1 MDSMKSGEPGREA
14 RRSALGRVGV
24 VHGRT
29 PFFARLN
36 AWRKRSPL
44 SPYWLDWRSLRGA
57 IERLAPNARGVMLDV
72 GCSERPYGA
81 LFAPHVSRYV
91 GLDYPPALLDKQPE
105 LWKILDR
112 AKRSV
117 DVFGDGRRL
126 PFADASFDTVLST
139 EVLEHV
145 LSPGEVLA
153 EMARVLKP
161 EGRLLISVPFL
172 QPLHEMPSD
181 YYRYTPFSLR
191 KLAEAS
197 GLEVETVEARGNFA
211 AALGALVSQFL
222 LRSFG
227 ARRRQSD
234 GSVIPSLWK
243 SVFVVPAAAVA
254 QTGFYVL
261 SKFTKDDVVTLGYCL
276 VARKPAPVER
286 EEVLIPYRTGPAGQA
301 GPLCQ
306 PDRSGETA
314 PPSLPR

>member
-1 MDSMKSGEPGREA
+1 MDSMHAGKPDSGSRK
-14 RRSALGRVGV
+14 SALGRVGV

-29 PFFARLN
+29 PVLARLN

-44 SPYWLDWRSLRGA
+44 SPYWLDWRTLRGA

-105 LWKILDR
+105 LWEILDR

-117 DVFGDGRRL
+117 DIFGDGRRL

-145 LSPGEVLA
+145 LTPREVLA

-161 EGRLLISVPFL
+161 EDRLLISVPFL

-181 YYRYTPFSLR
+181 YYRFTPFSLR
-191 KLAEAS
+191 KLVEAT
-197 GLEVETVEARGNFA
+197 GLEVESVEARGNFA
-211 AALGALVSQFL
+211 SALGSLVSQFL
-222 LRSFG
+222 LRGFG
-227 ARRRQSD
+227 ARQCQSD

-243 SVFVVPAAAVA
+243 SIFVVPAAALA
-254 QTGFYVL
+254 QTAFYVL

-276 VARKPAPVER
+276 VARKPALAER
-286 EEVLIPYRTGPAGQA
+286 EEVLIPYRPSAEAQA
-301 GPLCQ
+301 RATL
-306 PDRSGETA
+306 SA
-314 PPSLPR
+314 